1 MFLQP
6 KRSKY
11 KKLKKNKLPK
21 LDFKK
26 NKLKFGN
33 IGLKTLESGFITAKQ
48 IESARQ
54 TINKKVNKKGKLW
67 IRIFP
72 DCPVTRKPIEI
83 RMGKGK
89 GSVSHWCARVKSG
102 TVLFELYGV
111 SNNIASIALK
121 GGSSK
126 LSVKTKIFL

>member
-11 KKLKKNKLPK
+11 KKLKKSKLPK
-21 LDFKK
+21 LDLKK

-54 TINKKVNKKGKLW
+54 TINKKKFFLRNYVVLEINDDDNVDVNTFTLTLRTIG
-67 IRIFP
+67 
-72 DCPVTRKPIEI
+72 
-83 RMGKGK
+83 
-89 GSVSHWCARVKSG
+89 
-102 TVLFELYGV
+102 
-111 SNNIASIALK
+111 
-121 GGSSK
+121 
-126 LSVKTKIFL
+126 